1 MHFWIVQYT
10 HTHTQWE
17 KLFQLTIYIAQ
28 KTKESKEERGGTVWE
43 FSQSIIK
50 AHRDERRESLK
61 SIVSEL
67 IVNELGLESDGY
79 KSRVFIRKI
88 RGQGA
93 LAQDVSKET
102 TVRSV
107 SCQGMPQKIL
117 LATQLLLVEVMQQNI
132 TQSVTPPRTFTHRKM
147 LR

>member
-1 MHFWIVQYT
+1 MGTFAPRTTPSNPNNPPTPGELAVWTLEQHWIGPVLHRPLGGAEPPERKEGT
-10 HTHTQWE
+10 GLAAARMERE
-17 KLFQLTIYIAQ
+17 K
-28 KTKESKEERGGTVWE
+28 
-43 FSQSIIK
+43 
-50 AHRDERRESLK
+50 RRESLK

-102 TVRSV
+102 TVHSV
-107 SCQGMPQKIL
+107 SCQEMPQKYC
-117 LATQLLLVEVMQQNI
+117 
-132 TQSVTPPRTFTHRKM
+132 
-147 LR
+147 